1 MNNVKIFNPED
12 IDESLVKLVAF
23 ADKRFLLFPF
33 IDATGAAPE
42 YRSLG
47 YPTEHNT
54 IRIEDLTEMAARM
67 KRRAEA
73 AVWYILFSTPWLLR
87 HADADAA
94 QKRSPG
100 SQRG

>member
-1 MNNVKIFNPED
+1 MNNLKAFNPDD

-23 ADKRFLLFPF
+23 ADKRFLLFPY

-47 YPTEHNT
+47 YATEHNT
-54 IRIEDLTEMAARM
+54 IRLEDLTEMTVRM
-67 KRRAEA
+67 KRRADG

-100 SQRG
+100 SQRA

>member
-1 MNNVKIFNPED
+1 MNNLKIFNPED
-12 IDESLVKLVAF
+12 IDESLVKLVVF

-33 IDATGAAPE
+33 IDATGATPE

-54 IRIEDLTEMAARM
+54 IRVEDLTEMTARM
-67 KRRAEA
+67 KRRAEG

-100 SQRG
+100 SQRA